1 LTFST
6 DATSTSNVGNYQI
19 IPALS
24 NQNYIFTGTNGVLS
38 VTPANLTVT
47 ANAVSKKFGE
57 VDPNLTFTS
66 NGLIGNDAL
75 AGNLSRESGEN
86 VGNYAISQGSL
97 ANSNY
102 NISYTG
108 ANFTINPVILNLVVQ
123 ADSKTRLYGAS
134 NPIFTGTIAA
144 GALQNGETLDSIGLT
159 FSTDATSTSNV
170 GNYQIIPV
178 LTNQNY
184 IFTGTNGVLSV
195 TPASLTVTANT
206 LSKIYGETDPA
217 LTYSVS
223 GLIGN
228 DALAG
233 NLSRASGENAG
244 NYAITQGSLANPNY
258 NISYT
263 GANFTINPAILNLA
277 IQADSKTR
285 LYGASNPIFTGTI
298 TAGALQNGE
307 TLDSIGLTFN
317 TDATST
323 SNVGTYQIIPVLT
336 NQNYIFTSTNGI
348 LSVTPASLTVTANT
362 LSKIY
367 GEIDP
372 VLTYSTSGLINS
384 DTLSGNLA
392 RASGEN
398 VGNYAITQGNLANPN
413 YTLNYVG
420 AELGISPANLTITA
434 NPQSKTFGEADPKL
448 TFSIQGLVGE
458 DKLTGELSRVAGET
472 VKTYEITSNV
482 SAGDNYKLS
491 YIPNLLTINRAP
503 KITWISQTDN
513 QWQNAANWN
522 QGVLPDSTQDV
533 SIPNTSFN
541 IDMAGTINVNSL
553 FSLASLHLV
562 DGASVNVT
570 NPFTLQIGTVLS
582 GNGSFITPQFINNG
596 TFSPGNSPGAISI
609 AGDFIQT
616 ESGLL
621 KMEIQDET
629 PSGYDQ
635 LNISG
640 DATLNGTVKLVSL
653 NGYKPSPN
661 FQPKFLSASHV
672 SGLFNRIDNS
682 ESPAL
687 NYKFNF
693 VDGQLITALLPDSF
707 NYESTIRNLA
717 DDAKQAEFIISE
729 VEKGTESQ
737 MNTVITMS
745 PQQTTLVT
753 EEELKKNNNLVSVV
767 EKGSTTFAN
776 KSTKTLGVCQ

>member
-1 LTFST
+1 
-6 DATSTSNVGNYQI
+6 
-19 IPALS
+19 
-24 NQNYIFTGTNGVLS
+24 
-38 VTPANLTVT
+38 
-47 ANAVSKKFGE
+47 
-57 VDPNLTFTS
+57 
-66 NGLIGNDAL
+66 
-75 AGNLSRESGEN
+75 
-86 VGNYAISQGSL
+86 
-97 ANSNY
+97 
-102 NISYTG
+102 
-108 ANFTINPVILNLVVQ
+108 
-123 ADSKTRLYGAS
+123 
-134 NPIFTGTIAA
+134 
-144 GALQNGETLDSIGLT
+144 
-159 FSTDATSTSNV
+159 
-170 GNYQIIPV
+170 
-178 LTNQNY
+178 
-184 IFTGTNGVLSV
+184 
-195 TPASLTVTANT
+195 
-206 LSKIYGETDPA
+206 
-217 LTYSVS
+217 
-223 GLIGN
+223 
-228 DALAG
+228 
-233 NLSRASGENAG
+233 
-244 NYAITQGSLANPNY
+244 
-258 NISYT
+258 
-263 GANFTINPAILNLA
+263 
-277 IQADSKTR
+277 
-285 LYGASNPIFTGTI
+285 
-298 TAGALQNGE
+298 
-307 TLDSIGLTFN
+307 
-317 TDATST
+317 
-323 SNVGTYQIIPVLT
+323 VLT